1 MYIVHV
7 MRSPDQSPTHLLE
20 ASKCS
25 LPENLHRFLSF
36 FFLFYCADRS
46 FMFLVMFGN
55 FYCFQVMPLPEAVLC
70 GELSLANFCLD
81 QAWVKVTSWL

>member
-1 MYIVHV
+1 MGAFREAGRSVYIVHV

-36 FFLFYCADRS
+36 FFFFS
-46 FMFLVMFGN
+46 FFTVQTGLS
-55 FYCFQVMPLPEAVLC
+55 CF
-70 GELSLANFCLD
+70 
-81 QAWVKVTSWL
+81 